1 MKKRVLLGL
10 MLLII
15 SSSMIFANGAAETAP
30 KTSTDD
36 GTIKVAILLK
46 TLADPFW
53 VSMADGI
60 KEEAAS
66 QGILCDV
73 YAVQSEADIA
83 GQLKKLEDIVNSG
96 EYDGIG
102 VAPITATNCI
112 SGVVAANKAGIPV
125 VNIDAKFDEKALK
138 EAGGYIIGFATS
150 DNEKVGAMA
159 GEYLLKTIPEGG
171 KVAVIEGRA
180 GDLSSEL
187 RCGGFESAIKGSN
200 FVITDSQ
207 PADWDRQK
215 ALNVATNII
224 SKTPDIKAFYIA
236 NNTMALGVLQAIRNA
251 GKIGDILCIGTDAS
265 EETNIAIKAGEMVSV
280 CQSPAGIGATCFNI
294 LVDAIKAG
302 EKGSLDYAPVN
313 KLVSANLV
321 TSADL

>member
-1 MKKRVLLGL
+1 MKKKVLAI
-10 MLLII
+10 LLLLAI
-15 SSSMIFANGAAETAP
+15 STSMMFAAGATEEVEMEE
-30 KTSTDD
+30 DD
-36 GTIKVAILLK
+36 GTLKVAILLK

-60 KEEAAS
+60 KAEAEA
-66 QGILCDV
+66 QGIYCDV
-73 YAVQSEADIA
+73 FAVQSEADIA

-125 VNIDAKFDEKALK
+125 VNIDAKFDEVALR

-150 DNEKVGAMA
+150 DNERVGAMA
-159 GEYLLKTIPEGG
+159 GEYLLENMPEGG

-187 RCGGFESAIKGSN
+187 RVGGFKGAIEGSN
-200 FVITDSQ
+200 FVVTDSQ

-224 SKTPDIKAFYIA
+224 AKTPDVKAFYVA
-236 NNTMALGVLQAIRNA
+236 NNTMALGVLQAIKNT
-251 GKIGDILCIGTDAS
+251 GKINDILCIGTDAS
-265 EETNIAIKAGEMVSV
+265 DETYMAIKAGEMVAV
-280 CQSPAGIGATCFNI
+280 AQSPAGIGATCFNI

-302 EKGSLDYAPVN
+302 EKGSLDYEPVV
-313 KLVSANLV
+313 KLVSADLV
-321 TSADL
+321 TSESL

>member
-1 MKKRVLLGL
+1 MKKKALAILLVLL
-10 MLLII
+10 IT
-15 SSSMIFANGAAETAP
+15 SSMIFANGAAEEKAEI
-30 KTSTDD
+30 KDSDST
-36 GTIKVAILLK
+36 KVAILLK

-60 KEEAAS
+60 KAEALS
-66 QGILCDV
+66 QGIDCDV
-73 YAVQSEADIA
+73 FAVQSESDIA

-125 VNIDAKFDEKALK
+125 VNIDAKFNAEALK
-138 EAGGYIIGFATS
+138 EAGGYLIGFATS

-159 GEYLLKTIPEGG
+159 GEYLLSTIPEGG

-180 GDLSSEL
+180 GDLSSKL
-187 RCGGFESAIKGSN
+187 RVGGFTKALAGSN

-224 SKTPDIKAFYIA
+224 SKTPDIKAFYMA
-236 NNTMALGVLQAIRNA
+236 NNTMALGVLQAIKNTGRLD
-251 GKIGDILCIGTDAS
+251 DILCIGTDAS
-265 EETNIAIKAGEMVSV
+265 EETKIAIKAGEMVAV
-280 CQSPAGIGATCFNI
+280 AQSPANIGATCFNI
-294 LVDAIKAG
+294 LVDAINAD
-302 EKGSLDYAPVN
+302 ESGSLDYEPVN
-313 KLVSANLV
+313 KLVSANLL